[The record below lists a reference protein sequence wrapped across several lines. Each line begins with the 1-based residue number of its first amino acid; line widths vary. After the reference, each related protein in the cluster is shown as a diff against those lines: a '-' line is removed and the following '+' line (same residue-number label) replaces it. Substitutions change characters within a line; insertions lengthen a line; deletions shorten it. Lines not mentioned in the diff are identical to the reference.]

1 MKDAGFTHSVTLMDN
16 YSVDTNNNPG
26 IKIFDRHI
34 EWSEITSLPI
44 GGSNLPGKYIF
55 SQGQEEDNYSFEIGD
70 LSSITLNSL
79 TKGENFG
86 FGPNRRAQSSVW
98 FMNTNSDFIPSWVN
112 GNISGSIITDDDGNE
127 EKLFVARRPVIPA
140 EAIIWFTV

>member
-1 MKDAGFTHSVTLMDN
+1 MFKTYILLLFLGVNAVSSIYCQPGKSYFPFISFFDHYVNAKMGVELWGANNPGGVLSRVNDVYNLMKDAGFTHSVTLMDN

-55 SQGQEEDNYSFEIGD
+55 SQG
-70 LSSITLNSL
+70 
-79 TKGENFG
+79 
-86 FGPNRRAQSSVW
+86 
-98 FMNTNSDFIPSWVN
+98 
-112 GNISGSIITDDDGNE
+112 
-127 EKLFVARRPVIPA
+127 
-140 EAIIWFTV
+140 